1 VRSLRAV
8 GAAVL
13 LPVVLLG
20 AAACSSSD
28 DTGGAAGPASGASG
42 SSASPSESASS
53 SASASASPSGSASA
67 EPGASQPGSPEPADS
82 STAPPTLA
90 GTSEAEA
97 VDPLPTGHALG
108 TAVLTYSGVGEVR
121 EPFEGEC
128 WHEGD
133 TTRIQG
139 AAETAVLR
147 LAISPDGA
155 RLALDD
161 DGVSATSFLTTGRYE
176 VDGIHLSLSAGLTQ
190 DGERVGTV
198 ELEIDCGA

>member
-1 VRSLRAV
+1 VRSLRTA

-13 LPVVLLG
+13 LPLVLL
-20 AAACSSSD
+20 ATAACSSSD
-28 DTGGAAGPASGASG
+28 DTGAAAAPESGASG
-42 SSASPSESASS
+42 SSTARSSSASS
-53 SASASASPSGSASA
+53 SASASSSGSASA
-67 EPGASQPGSPEPADS
+67 SASGSAQPGSSESADS

-90 GTSEAEA
+90 GTSEAQA

-198 ELEIDCGA
+198 DLEIDCGA

>member
-1 VRSLRAV
+1 V
-8 GAAVL
+8 
-13 LPVVLLG
+13 
-20 AAACSSSD
+20 
-28 DTGGAAGPASGASG
+28 
-42 SSASPSESASS
+42 
-53 SASASASPSGSASA
+53 SASASGSA
-67 EPGASQPGSPEPADS
+67 QPGSSESADS

-90 GTSEAEA
+90 GTSEAQA

-139 AAETAVLR
+139 AAESAVLR

-198 ELEIDCGA
+198 DLEIDCGA

>member
-1 VRSLRAV
+1 VRSLRTV
-8 GAAVL
+8 GSAVL
-13 LPVVLLG
+13 LPVVLL
-20 AAACSSSD
+20 ATAACSSSD
-28 DTGGAAGPASGASG
+28 DTAGAAAPGSG
-42 SSASPSESASS
+42 SSSSSAGPSSSASS
-53 SASASASPSGSASA
+53 SASSSSSGSASASASPST
-67 EPGASQPGSPEPADS
+67 QPGSSESADP

-90 GTSEAEA
+90 GTSEAQA

-198 ELEIDCGA
+198 DLEIDCGA

>member
-1 VRSLRAV
+1 VRSPRTA

-13 LPVVLLG
+13 LPLVLL
-20 AAACSSSD
+20 ATAACSSSD
-28 DTGGAAGPASGASG
+28 DTAGAAAPGSGSSG
-42 SSASPSESASS
+42 SSAGPSSPASSSASS
-53 SASASASPSGSASA
+53 SSSGSASASASGSA
-67 EPGASQPGSPEPADS
+67 QPGSSESADS

-90 GTSEAEA
+90 GTSEAQA

-198 ELEIDCGA
+198 DLEIDCGA

>member
-1 VRSLRAV
+1 VRSLRTV

-20 AAACSSSD
+20 AACSSDEAS
-28 DTGGAAGPASGASG
+28 GASAATSGASG
-42 SSASPSESASS
+42 SSTAPSTSASSSASATASPSESASAAAPGSSEPAAS
-53 SASASASPSGSASA
+53 SA
-67 EPGASQPGSPEPADS
+67 
-82 STAPPTLA
+82 APPTLA
-90 GTSEAEA
+90 GTPEARA

-133 TTRIQG
+133 TTRVQG
-139 AAETAVLR
+139 AAESAVLR

>member
-1 VRSLRAV
+1 MRSQRTV

-13 LPVVLLG
+13 LPVVLL
-20 AAACSSSD
+20 ATAACSSSD
-28 DTGGAAGPASGASG
+28 DTGAAAAPGAGSSG
-42 SSASPSESASS
+42 SSAASSSSASS
-53 SASASASPSGSASA
+53 SASTSPSGSVSASA
-67 EPGASQPGSPEPADS
+67 SGSAQPGSSESADS

-90 GTSEAEA
+90 GTSEAQA

-139 AAETAVLR
+139 AAESAVLR

-198 ELEIDCGA
+198 DLEIDCGA